1 MIKLSKFKAF
11 LFKKWKYFLFLFIFS
26 IATYFAFFLIM
37 RNFTISGASDAFFIN
52 SALFIG
58 VGILQIIGNY
68 GTFDLLA
75 YSTSKFIDSYRHEA
89 HYKEGFSLLDYK
101 ESKVEKRNGNRW
113 NFIFYEFIGV
123 LYLIG
128 AIVGWFLI

>member
-1 MIKLSKFKAF
+1 
-11 LFKKWKYFLFLFIFS
+11 
-26 IATYFAFFLIM
+26 M

-52 SALFIG
+52 YALFIG
-58 VGILQIIGNY
+58 VVILQIIGNY

-128 AIVGWFLI
+128 AIVSWFLI